1 MTSPKVIGAAIILF
15 VIAAALWFQAN
26 ATHTEGFVNLPV
38 AGRPYGAVGELADEN
53 TRVPA
58 DLNKAPVINP
68 IPNNQVPTSDQ
79 RPTGIPGA
87 PNAPREALATRK
99 DLIELDNKITAWLA
113 AANQLETAHPG
124 GLTPEQRQRRV
135 MLQARLGD
143 IRQQLGTSVI
153 TDTYKSV
160 AQEIL
165 TVRHE
170 NSGWGRALPSLEAVH
185 SFGKHAASQDAFLTS
200 DQFRE
205 FTGLFHAILNDYQGH
220 TQPNPLERVRLQQ
233 LQVIDQDL
241 RREPPP
247 PIRIATARLFLEQ
260 AQKPDQPLPTLFA
273 VVPGF
278 QGASASDMTH
288 AARPDDIIR
297 QLQDMQWRLTVTY
310 DPAGQALKRSVATML
325 QRLQVEGLA
334 MPAPEMEAARTAVA
348 RLQSRVDAYEPADIV
363 GHAQTL
369 CKQMTEAFGPADA
382 RALGCPTE
390 PITTYTG
397 AETTTSL
404 VCERLRTSV
413 PSVDPRQFNCPTHHT
428 Q

>member
-1 MTSPKVIGAAIILF
+1 MTSPKIIGAAIILF
-15 VIAAALWFQAN
+15 VVAAALWYQVHGQTENFAN
-26 ATHTEGFVNLPV
+26 PPTPPV

-53 TRVPA
+53 SRVPA
-58 DLNKAPVINP
+58 DLNRAPVINP
-68 IPNNQVPTSDQ
+68 IPNNQVPTTEQ

-87 PNAPREALATRK
+87 PNAPKEALATRK

-135 MLQARLGD
+135 MLQARLAD
-143 IRQQLGTSVI
+143 IRTQLGTSVI
-153 TDTYKSV
+153 TDTYKHV

-170 NSGWGRALPSLEAVH
+170 NSGWGRAAPSLEAVH
-185 SFGKHAASQDAFLTS
+185 SFGKHAGNQDAFLTP

-233 LQVIDQDL
+233 LQVIAQDL
-241 RREPPP
+241 RREPPA

-278 QGASASDMTH
+278 QPSSAAGTH

-310 DPAGQALKRSVATML
+310 DPAGQALKRAVATML
-325 QRLQVEGLA
+325 QRLQLEGLT
-334 MPAPEMEAARTAVA
+334 MPPTDMEAARTAVA
-348 RLQSRVDAYEPADIV
+348 TLQNRVDAYDPSDMITRAN
-363 GHAQTL
+363 TL
-369 CKQMTEAFGPADA
+369 CQQITEAFGRADA
-382 RALGCPTE
+382 RALGCPTDTIGSFSE
-390 PITTYTG
+390 
-397 AETTTSL
+397 AETTLSL
-404 VCERLRTSV
+404 VCERIRTSV
-413 PSVDPRQFNCPTHHT
+413 PSVDPKQFNCPSS
-428 Q
+428 